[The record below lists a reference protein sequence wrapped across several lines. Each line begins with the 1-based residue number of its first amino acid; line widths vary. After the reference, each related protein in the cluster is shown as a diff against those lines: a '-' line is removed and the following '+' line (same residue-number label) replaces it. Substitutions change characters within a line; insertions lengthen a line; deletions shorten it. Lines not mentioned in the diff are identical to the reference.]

1 MDDSSKKIVMIITAA
16 ALGIMAVMAFN
27 NYNQPAPDNTEAAV
41 VSEPAP
47 VETVPA
53 VKPSPTQSSA
63 PMNDGPTNED
73 IPAINGAPSMILD
86 NVNGYQNDQGN
97 KDAPAPADNV
107 Q

>member
-16 ALGIMAVMAFN
+16 ALGTIVVMAFN
-27 NYNQPAPDNTEAAV
+27 NYNQPAPEAII

-47 VETVPA
+47 AKAMPA
-53 VKPSPTQSSA
+53 AKPSPTQSSA
-63 PMNDGPTNED
+63 PVNDGPTIEE

-86 NVNGYQNDQGN
+86 NNYGSQNDQGN
-97 KDAPAPADNV
+97 QDAPAPADNV

>member
-47 VETVPA
+47 VETVP
-53 VKPSPTQSSA
+53 
-63 PMNDGPTNED
+63 
-73 IPAINGAPSMILD
+73 
-86 NVNGYQNDQGN
+86 
-97 KDAPAPADNV
+97 
-107 Q
+107 